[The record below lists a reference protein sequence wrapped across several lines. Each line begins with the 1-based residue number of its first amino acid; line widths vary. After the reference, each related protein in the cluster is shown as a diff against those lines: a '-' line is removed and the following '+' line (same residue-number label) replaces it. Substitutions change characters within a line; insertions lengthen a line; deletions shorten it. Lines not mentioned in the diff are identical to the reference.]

1 MKWDWKTLAIGRHLV
16 DVPGTAKVI
25 PQWRHNEV
33 QIELADEIRT
43 DAEYDKMVDDR
54 ERVLRASKHNKHGT
68 LFVQRVQHANRGVTL
83 VSWRE
88 PFSKYVYLFDTFY
101 RAGGQTVIYSGEV
114 TVDLRDSA
122 IAVCDELSQSWR
134 EIVPGTIPERP
145 GFVARNTILENTAF
159 NHESWTLAI
168 RLAGKP
174 DVALRIATYARS
186 VDRPGLRERSGGLLA
201 SLLGS
206 IAGMHQLRNHAR
218 DVGPIAADEILVA
231 GTEAGKRHYAFKWEA
246 PGKAYKLGDPHIN
259 VSMNVTESDYT
270 TNETSFADDAEA
282 LELWDRLVDSIRLR
296 PGAVGPRE

>member
-1 MKWDWKTLAIGRHLV
+1 MQGWRTLAIGRHLV
-16 DVPGTAKVI
+16 DVPGAATVI
-25 PQWRHNEV
+25 PQWQYNGV
-33 QIELADEIRT
+33 AINLADDVRT
-43 DAEYDKMVDDR
+43 DAQFDEMVNER
-54 ERVLRASKHNKHGT
+54 EKVLRTSKHDKHGN
-68 LFVQRVQHANRGVTL
+68 LFVRRIHHANRAVTV
-83 VSWRE
+83 VSWPK
-88 PFSKYVYLFDTFY
+88 PFSQYMYLFDTYF
-101 RAGGQTVIYSGEV
+101 RVGNQTILYSGEV
-114 TVDLRDSA
+114 TDDRLDVARQTRDA
-122 IAVCDELSQSWR
+122 LSQSWR
-134 EIVPGTIPERP
+134 LIEDGTLPQDA
-145 GFVARNTILENTAF
+145 GFVARNVLLARTAF

-206 IAGMHQLRNHAR
+206 IAGMHQLRNHSR
-218 DVGPIAADEILVA
+218 EVGPIAADEILVA
-231 GTEAGKRHYAFKWEA
+231 GTEGGKRHYAFKWEA

-296 PGAVGPRE
+296 PGAVGPGE